1 MLRHRLPFLF
11 VAALAVGCSEAT
23 TEPKPDAVGFSR
35 AASVGQPVHQVQIGG
50 PDVCTGFGANPGCDA
65 NFTLTAQVYTDG
77 SVSGYWIDR
86 FSQNFGGGGA
96 FVTVDCVAIDGN
108 TAWIGGVVTK
118 AGTPGTRAITVA
130 QDRGTSFAL
139 EPDDGFATIY
149 NPQDF
154 GLSTNC
160 QDKEFFGVLNVAE
173 GQVTIR

>member
-86 FSQNFGGGGA
+86 FSQNLPFNYNGRIGA
-96 FVTVDCVAIDGN
+96 
-108 TAWIGGVVTK
+108 
-118 AGTPGTRAITVA
+118 
-130 QDRGTSFAL
+130 
-139 EPDDGFATIY
+139 
-149 NPQDF
+149 
-154 GLSTNC
+154 
-160 QDKEFFGVLNVAE
+160 
-173 GQVTIR
+173 